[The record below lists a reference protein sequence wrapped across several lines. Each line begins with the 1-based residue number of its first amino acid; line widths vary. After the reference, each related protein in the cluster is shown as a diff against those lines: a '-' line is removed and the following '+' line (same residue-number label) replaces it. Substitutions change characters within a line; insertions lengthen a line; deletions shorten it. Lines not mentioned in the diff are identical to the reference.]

1 MTNNRNTQLFS
12 LEDIQEIIT
21 GKVTKRSRPSHPE
34 SRLQCSCVQWFRL
47 QHPDKRLLLFAVPN
61 GGFRIASEAARLYA
75 EGVVPGVSDLIYLEP
90 RGGYGALCIE
100 MKTTLTGSRQSDR
113 QKEWQKAVEAVGIR
127 YVICRTL
134 EEFIKEVEDY
144 LALEPMVPAAGEL
157 EF

>member
-1 MTNNRNTQLFS
+1 MTNNRNPQLFTKD
-12 LEDIQEIIT
+12 DIQEIIT

-90 RGGYGALCIE
+90 RGGHGALCIE

-134 EEFIKEVEDY
+134 DEFMKEVEYY
-144 LALEPMVPAAGEL
+144 LALEPMVPAIGEV

>member
-1 MTNNRNTQLFS
+1 MTNNRNPQLFS

-90 RGGYGALCIE
+90 RGNYGALCIE

-134 EEFIKEVEDY
+134 EEFIKAVEDY
-144 LALEPMVPAAGEL
+144 LALEPMVPAIGEV